1 MKNKRYT
8 WKNNLRSFKLW
19 WTISPNLLISGLL
32 YTLIEALKPL
42 VPIYLAA
49 QLVNELAVNRDI
61 DKIRFW
67 AILLILVTFL
77 ISLIGAIISRW
88 QQAEELLVSQHLNQL
103 YSDKFLGMDFESV
116 DSASTQHLRSQ
127 IRQNDNWSS
136 WGMRRSITVMK
147 KGMQAIFTII
157 GALVLS
163 LQLFLT
169 SIPEMKS
176 ELQILNTWWSSIFFI
191 LTVVGLTILSPL
203 LQNKGDK
210 YWAKT
215 SEGAKMGNRI
225 FSFFGFRIM
234 YELERATDMR
244 MYRQDILSLEKFKE
258 DKTFGLDGELARFA
272 KGPMGLLKSGSQ
284 VVASLLM
291 GIIFLYVG
299 IKAWAGAFGVGK
311 VTQYIGALLALSN
324 GVSLLVESLGEMRNN
339 TAFLD
344 TTYEFLDIDNK
355 MYRGSLTVEKRSD
368 RKYEIEVRNV
378 FFKYPETNEWALN
391 NVSMKFNIG
400 ERLAIVGS
408 NGSGKTT
415 LIKLLCR
422 LYDPTEGE
430 ILLNGIDIRK
440 YDYKEYM
447 SIFSVVFQDFKLFAL
462 PLGENIGVSVDYD
475 RDRAYEV
482 LKDAGL
488 NINKGNFSD
497 GLDTY
502 LYKNIS
508 ETGVEVSG
516 GEAQKIA
523 IARALYDDAPFLI
536 LDEPTAS
543 LDPIAEAEIYK
554 QLNQIVGDKTAIF
567 ISHRLSSCRFAD
579 RLVVFDQGRIIEHGT
594 HDELVQ
600 EKDSKYYELW
610 QSQAQY
616 YVN

>member
-1 MKNKRYT
+1 MKDKKYA
-8 WKNNLRSFKLW
+8 WKNNLRSLKLW
-19 WTISPNLLISGLL
+19 WTITPNLLIVELL
-32 YTLIEALKPL
+32 STFMEALKPL
-42 VPIYLAA
+42 VPIYLTAR
-49 QLVNELAVNRDI
+49 LVNELAGNQNLDQ
-61 DKIRFW
+61 IRFW
-67 AILLILVTFL
+67 TVLLILITF
-77 ISLIGAIISRW
+77 IINLIGAIISRW
-88 QQAEELLVSQHLNQL
+88 QQAEESLMSQQLNRL
-103 YSDKFLGMDFESV
+103 YSDKFLSMDFESV
-116 DSASTQHLRSQ
+116 DAASTQHLRSQ
-127 IRQNDNWSS
+127 IRQNDDWSG
-136 WGMRRSITVMK
+136 WGMQTGIVIMK
-147 KGMQAIFTII
+147 RGMQAIFTII
-157 GALVLS
+157 GSLALS

-169 SIPEMKS
+169 PVPEGKGI
-176 ELQILNTWWSSIFFI
+176 LQLLNTWWLGMLFI
-191 LTVVGLTILSPL
+191 IIVVGLTILSPL
-203 LQNKGDK
+203 LQNSGDR
-210 YWAKT
+210 YWAKS
-215 SEGAKMGNRI
+215 SEGAKMGNRL
-225 FSFFGFRIM
+225 FSFFGFRM
-234 YELERATDMR
+234 FYESERATDMR
-244 MYRQDILSLEKFKE
+244 MYRQEIISLEKFKE
-258 DKTFGLDGELARFA
+258 DKTFGLNGEIARFA
-272 KGPMGLLKSGSQ
+272 KGPMGLLKSASQ
-284 VVASLLM
+284 AIASILM

-299 IKAWAGAFGVGK
+299 IKAWAGAFGVGE
-311 VTQYIGALLALSN
+311 VTQYVGALLALSN
-324 GVSLLVESLGEMRNN
+324 GVSLLVESLGLMGHNIE
-339 TAFLD
+339 FLD

-355 MYRGSLTVEKRSD
+355 MYQGSLTVEKRSD

-378 FFKYPETNEWALN
+378 SFKYPETNEWALN

-400 ERLAIVGS
+400 ERLAIVGA

-462 PLGENIGVSVDYD
+462 PLGENIGVSVDYN

-482 LKDAGL
+482 LQDAGL
-488 NINKGNFSD
+488 DINKDNFLD

-508 ETGVEVSG
+508 EKGVEVSG

-543 LDPIAEAEIYK
+543 LDPIAEAEIYE
-554 QLNQIVGDKTAIF
+554 QLNQIVGNKTAIF

-579 RLVVFDQGRIIEHGT
+579 RIVVFDRGKIIEHGA
-594 HDELVQ
+594 HHVLVQ

-616 YVN
+616 YLY